1 MNRIKEVRKKK
12 GLSLQQVAD
21 AVGLGNNTISRYE
34 TGKREPKLETWQK
47 LADFFNVSVPYL
59 QGTDDKTVIKKI
71 SSEDLIQELIDRKV
85 LEPILVGTYEDFDL
99 VPKYQLRN
107 QKIKYDNVFLLHKH
121 ESRQLNSD

>member
-1 MNRIKEVRKKK
+1 M
-12 GLSLQQVAD
+12 D
-21 AVGLGNNTISRYE
+21 
-34 TGKREPKLETWQK
+34 KL
-47 LADFFNVSVPYL
+47 
-59 QGTDDKTVIKKI
+59 KKI

-99 VPKYQLRN
+99 VPKDKLRN

>member
-1 MNRIKEVRKKK
+1 MDE
-12 GLSLQQVAD
+12 L
-21 AVGLGNNTISRYE
+21 
-34 TGKREPKLETWQK
+34 
-47 LADFFNVSVPYL
+47 
-59 QGTDDKTVIKKI
+59 KKI

-99 VPKYQLRN
+99 VPKYKLRN

>member
-1 MNRIKEVRKKK
+1 M
-12 GLSLQQVAD
+12 D
-21 AVGLGNNTISRYE
+21 
-34 TGKREPKLETWQK
+34 KL
-47 LADFFNVSVPYL
+47 
-59 QGTDDKTVIKKI
+59 KKI

-99 VPKYQLRN
+99 APKYKLRN

>member
-1 MNRIKEVRKKK
+1 M
-12 GLSLQQVAD
+12 D
-21 AVGLGNNTISRYE
+21 
-34 TGKREPKLETWQK
+34 KL
-47 LADFFNVSVPYL
+47 
-59 QGTDDKTVIKKI
+59 KKI